1 MTQPSSF
8 EASANMTSSLNTAP
22 SIPDAAATLSRRL
35 RLLDW
40 TGCALGLT
48 GALTLALN
56 VEISRYGWL
65 AFFGANFAM
74 IAFAKGINARGLL
87 CQQIGFTL
95 TSLLGIYR
103 SFDCVHAAC
112 TALLS
117 AFGIH

>member
-1 MTQPSSF
+1 
-8 EASANMTSSLNTAP
+8 MTSSVNTAP
-22 SIPDAAATLSRRL
+22 LIPTPAPNATATLSRRL

-40 TGCALGLT
+40 TGCALGLA

-87 CQQIGFTL
+87 CQQVGFCA

-103 SFDCVHAAC
+103 SFDCVHAAF
-112 TALLS
+112 TALFRAL
-117 AFGIH
+117 GIH